1 MPMAV
6 PGHFELGNAYVRLGK
21 RDDAIV
27 AYRRMF
33 EQKTMPV
40 DPLVAAQVKA
50 QIALLQS
57 GAPMSSIKPMHSPW
71 RE

>member
-6 PGHFELGNAYVRLGK
+6 PIHFELGNAYVRLGK
-21 RDDAIV
+21 RDAAIV
-27 AYRRMF
+27 AYGRIF

-40 DPLVAAQVKA
+40 DPLVATQVKA
-50 QIALLQS
+50 QIALLKA
-57 GAPMSSIKPMHSPW
+57 GTPMPTIQPMRSPW